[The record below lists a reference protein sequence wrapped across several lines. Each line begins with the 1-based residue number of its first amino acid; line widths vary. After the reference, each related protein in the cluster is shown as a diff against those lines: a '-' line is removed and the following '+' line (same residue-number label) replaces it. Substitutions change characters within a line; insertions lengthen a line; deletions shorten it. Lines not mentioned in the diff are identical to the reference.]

1 MAIKVKAITL
11 WRYDAEN
18 KPGVL
23 ARTLEPLARAGVDL
37 RAIMGYRHPGEEGRA
52 TIELYPIVGKKAVAA
67 AQAAGLSAS
76 GIPTLLV
83 EGDDRPGTG
92 LAISG
97 ALADAGINLAFLLAQ
112 VIRKKYSAILGFET
126 EADAKRAAPLIRKA
140 KTTKF
145 R

>member
-23 ARTLEPLARAGVDL
+23 AGTLEPLARAGVDL

-52 TIELYPIVGKKAVAA
+52 TIELYPIAGKKAVAA

-83 EGDDRPGTG
+83 EGDDRPGAG
-92 LAISG
+92 LAISR
-97 ALADAGINLAFLLAQ
+97 ALADAGINLAFYLAQ
-112 VIRKKYSAILGFET
+112 VIRKKYSLILGFET
-126 EADAKRAAPLIRKA
+126 EADAKRAAPLIRKV
-140 KTTKF
+140 KTTKS